1 MPRTRNPKRKYKRRR
16 LYKKG
21 TRRTRKSFKKAVQ
34 RVIDKN
40 VETKHA
46 FTTLDPTQFNSG
58 ISGSGDIRQ
67 ILPNISLGTADNA
80 RIGDQI
86 RLKSMSIKGSV
97 VWNPVINNFGS
108 YSSCR
113 IYVRMF
119 IVCPK
124 YYTTTLAVQN
134 NTGWLDILLKKG
146 GTTTG
151 FTGVMSDL
159 WAPVNT
165 DAITKYYDKV
175 VRLDGIYGN
184 QTNNVIMSG
193 TDRFFSKTFK
203 FRGAGKLLKYDSS
216 VSSGIQPTNFAPVF
230 LLGYV
235 YANNGAPTTLTTDV
249 ACQWD
254 CNFNYQDA

>member
-1 MPRTRNPKRKYKRRR
+1 MPKRPRRKYIKRRR
-16 LYKKG
+16 YRKG
-21 TRRTRKSFKKAVQ
+21 VKRTRKSFKKAVQ

-58 ISGSGDIRQ
+58 ISGGGDIRQ
-67 ILPNISLGTADNA
+67 VLPNITTGTADNA

-86 RLKSMSIKGSV
+86 RLKSMTIKGSV
-97 VWNPVINNFGS
+97 IWNPVVNNFGTYAS
-108 YSSCR
+108 AR
-113 IYVRMF
+113 LYVRMF
-119 IVCPK
+119 IVAPK
-124 YYTTTLAVQN
+124 YYSTTAAVQN
-134 NTGWLDILLKKG
+134 NTGWLDLLLKKG
-146 GTTTG
+146 GTTSG

-165 DAITKYYDKV
+165 DAVTKYYDKV
-175 VRLDGIYGN
+175 VRLEGIYGN
-184 QTNNVIMSG
+184 NTSNLILSG
-193 TDRFFSKTFK
+193 GDKFFSKTFR
-203 FRGAGKLLKYDSS
+203 FRGAGKLLKYDSA
-216 VSSGIQPTNFAPVF
+216 VSSGLQPTNFAPVF

-235 YANNGAPTTLTTDV
+235 YANNSSPTTLTTDV